1 MLQTVR
7 DRVRDPDFPS
17 RSPLLE
23 SLPACILP
31 ALFLSVA
38 ARALALGV
46 DFVALLVL
54 LPTAF
59 APYLAVLLVVELLLA
74 FFAVAPRLAAVRV
87 LARATLVDDS
97 LDTVRLTVAVR
108 RLWRRL
114 ERYVLVAG
122 VVVLVA
128 LLLFASAGL
137 GVLAG
142 IGLAFAIFA
151 LRGRL
156 ELAAG
161 LLAGLLHPNAA
172 IVVSA
177 LAPSAV
183 VLVVLSVVFVV
194 EPGASPA
201 FVLGVHALGVGVGL
215 VAARFLLA
223 VHGPAAAVGAD
234 VASPPPVD
242 FSALCAWTGA
252 ALLDRA
258 VGVVPLLAVL
268 VLAGSVDALAYAMAW
283 RVSAL
288 LDAGLL
294 VHAVVRP
301 AVAAATAT
309 GSSSDLV
316 PVSAALARCVV
327 STALWWTLMFAL
339 VVTGPLLA
347 LDAYAAVLI
356 GIPVAP
362 FGDLLRLFVLAR
374 LVVVALGPGAEV
386 LEVSGHPCSAFRHRR
401 ARRAAGGACGRRS
414 RGRRPALS
422 GGLCGCRRVRRRGAA
437 SVVSCVPPRRSR
449 LHRYAPAPRRL
460 ALPLTAWSRRRQ
472 IPSGHSARMC
482 AISASRFVVACAVW
496 IASCE
501 SDRIRSASP
510 GSRSGPTG
518 VRSRCGSAVIIPRE
532 SARW

>member
-17 RSPLLE
+17 RSLLLE

-122 VVVLVA
+122 VVVLLA

-142 IGLAFAIFA
+142 IGLAFALFA

-183 VLVVLSVVFVV
+183 VLVVLAVVFVV

-234 VASPPPVD
+234 VASAPPVD

-268 VLAGSVDALAYAMAW
+268 VLAGPVDALAYAMAW

-309 GSSSDLV
+309 GSSSDSV
-316 PVSAALARCVV
+316 PVSAALARRVV

-347 LDAYAAVLI
+347 LDAYVVVLI

-386 LEVSGHPCSAFRHRR
+386 LEVSGHHALRFGIV
-401 ARRAAGGACGRRS
+401 ARVALPAVLAAVVLVAVGQLYLAGCVVAVACVAVELLQS
-414 RGRRPALS
+414 LAAY
-422 GGLCGCRRVRRRGAA
+422 RRVGLDCTVMPVLRD
-437 SVVSCVPPRRSR
+437 VSLSR
-449 LHRYAPAPRRL
+449 
-460 ALPLTAWSRRRQ
+460 
-472 IPSGHSARMC
+472 
-482 AISASRFVVACAVW
+482 
-496 IASCE
+496 
-501 SDRIRSASP
+501 
-510 GSRSGPTG
+510 
-518 VRSRCGSAVIIPRE
+518 
-532 SARW
+532 

>member
-1 MLQTVR
+1 MLQIVR
-7 DRVRDPDFPS
+7 DRVLDPDFPS
-17 RSPLLE
+17 RSPLIE

-54 LPTAF
+54 VPTAF

-122 VVVLVA
+122 VVVLLA

-183 VLVVLSVVFVV
+183 VLVVLAVVFVV
-194 EPGASPA
+194 ETGASPA

-215 VAARFLLA
+215 VAARLA
-223 VHGPAAAVGAD
+223 LTSRRPRRSTFPRCAHGLARR
-234 VASPPPVD
+234 
-242 FSALCAWTGA
+242 FSTARSAWSRC
-252 ALLDRA
+252 LQ
-258 VGVVPLLAVL
+258 
-268 VLAGSVDALAYAMAW
+268 
-283 RVSAL
+283 
-288 LDAGLL
+288 
-294 VHAVVRP
+294 
-301 AVAAATAT
+301 
-309 GSSSDLV
+309 SSSL
-316 PVSAALARCVV
+316 PVQSMR
-327 STALWWTLMFAL
+327 SRTRW
-339 VVTGPLLA
+339 
-347 LDAYAAVLI
+347 
-356 GIPVAP
+356 
-362 FGDLLRLFVLAR
+362 R
-374 LVVVALGPGAEV
+374 
-386 LEVSGHPCSAFRHRR
+386 
-401 ARRAAGGACGRRS
+401 GACRRCSMPASSYTQSCGRPLPLRRR
-414 RGRRPALS
+414 RGRR
-422 GGLCGCRRVRRRGAA
+422 
-437 SVVSCVPPRRSR
+437 
-449 LHRYAPAPRRL
+449 
-460 ALPLTAWSRRRQ
+460 
-472 IPSGHSARMC
+472 
-482 AISASRFVVACAVW
+482 
-496 IASCE
+496 
-501 SDRIRSASP
+501 RIRCQY
-510 GSRSGPTG
+510 RLLLRD
-518 VRSRCGSAVIIPRE
+518 VLCQQRCGGR
-532 SARW
+532 

>member
-54 LPTAF
+54 VPTAF
-59 APYLAVLLVVELLLA
+59 APYLALLLVVELLLA

-114 ERYVLVAG
+114 ERYVLAAG
-122 VVVLVA
+122 VLVLLA

-172 IVVSA
+172 NRRF
-177 LAPSAV
+177 
-183 VLVVLSVVFVV
+183 SV
-194 EPGASPA
+194 GAFGGRPRRPLGCLRRRDRRVAGVRSWRTCTWCRRRSGGRA
-201 FVLGVHALGVGVGL
+201 F
-215 VAARFLLA
+215 
-223 VHGPAAAVGAD
+223 GAD
-234 VASPPPVD
+234 VASAPPVD

-268 VLAGSVDALAYAMAW
+268 VLAGPVDALAYAMAW

-301 AVAAATAT
+301 AVAAATAA
-309 GSSSDLV
+309 GSSSDSV
-316 PVSAALARCVV
+316 PVSDALARCVV

-356 GIPVAP
+356 GIPVSP

-386 LEVSGHPCSAFRHRR
+386 LEVSGHHVLRFGIV
-401 ARRAAGGACGRRS
+401 ARVALPAVLAAVVLVAVGQLYLAGCVVAVACVAVELVQS
-414 RGRRPALS
+414 VVAY
-422 GGLCGCRRVRRRGAA
+422 RRVGLDCTVMPRLRD
-437 SVVSCVPPRRSR
+437 VSLSR
-449 LHRYAPAPRRL
+449 
-460 ALPLTAWSRRRQ
+460 
-472 IPSGHSARMC
+472 
-482 AISASRFVVACAVW
+482 
-496 IASCE
+496 
-501 SDRIRSASP
+501 
-510 GSRSGPTG
+510 
-518 VRSRCGSAVIIPRE
+518 
-532 SARW
+532 

>member
-17 RSPLLE
+17 RSRLIE

-54 LPTAF
+54 VPTAF

-122 VVVLVA
+122 VVVLLA

-183 VLVVLSVVFVV
+183 VLVVLAVVFVV
-194 EPGASPA
+194 ETGASPA

-234 VASPPPVD
+234 VASAPPVD

-268 VLAGSVDALAYAMAW
+268 VLAGPVDALAYAMAW

-309 GSSSDLV
+309 GSLGGR
-316 PVSAALARCVV
+316 PNPAINGRLK
-327 STALWWTLMFAL
+327 
-339 VVTGPLLA
+339 TG
-347 LDAYAAVLI
+347 
-356 GIPVAP
+356 
-362 FGDLLRLFVLAR
+362 
-374 LVVVALGPGAEV
+374 
-386 LEVSGHPCSAFRHRR
+386 HFR
-401 ARRAAGGACGRRS
+401 
-414 RGRRPALS
+414 
-422 GGLCGCRRVRRRGAA
+422 
-437 SVVSCVPPRRSR
+437 
-449 LHRYAPAPRRL
+449 
-460 ALPLTAWSRRRQ
+460 
-472 IPSGHSARMC
+472 
-482 AISASRFVVACAVW
+482 
-496 IASCE
+496 
-501 SDRIRSASP
+501 
-510 GSRSGPTG
+510 
-518 VRSRCGSAVIIPRE
+518 
-532 SARW
+532 

>member
-38 ARALALGV
+38 SRAVALGV

-54 LPTAF
+54 VPTAF

-87 LARATLVDDS
+87 LARATLVNDS

-122 VVVLVA
+122 VVVLLA

-183 VLVVLSVVFVV
+183 VLVVLAVVSVV
-194 EPGASPA
+194 ETGASPA

-234 VASPPPVD
+234 VASAPPVD

-268 VLAGSVDALAYAMAW
+268 VLAEPVDALAYAMAW

-301 AVAAATAT
+301 AVAAATATAT

-347 LDAYAAVLI
+347 LDAYVAVLI

-386 LEVSGHPCSAFRHRR
+386 LEVSGHHALRFGIV
-401 ARRAAGGACGRRS
+401 ARVALPAVLAAVVLVAVGQLYLAGCVVAVACVAVELLQS
-414 RGRRPALS
+414 LAAY
-422 GGLCGCRRVRRRGAA
+422 RRVGLDCTVMPLLRD
-437 SVVSCVPPRRSR
+437 VSLSR
-449 LHRYAPAPRRL
+449 
-460 ALPLTAWSRRRQ
+460 
-472 IPSGHSARMC
+472 
-482 AISASRFVVACAVW
+482 
-496 IASCE
+496 
-501 SDRIRSASP
+501 
-510 GSRSGPTG
+510 
-518 VRSRCGSAVIIPRE
+518 
-532 SARW
+532 